1 MTPPA
6 TTPANRKPR
15 FNKWDLAIFLVLPL
29 VLLGGFLLFM
39 HLKRTAADPNLRLI
53 AQVTDDITVEL
64 VAVASQ
70 SRQNDGSVKWWKP
83 NGLLA
88 LDIREDPYGSK
99 AGTGQTG
106 FCFLYTYSDER
117 PGKNAVVRGSAA
129 TVADEWSMT
138 RVSDDGKT
146 VVVTT
151 NATPDIWS
159 SFNSGVR
166 ISTEGIQYVGELT
179 PERAKLTTSVGGPFA
194 TAQVLDGEEL
204 SSVTGFHP
212 SPGVLRITEPI
223 ETERKINSQFSVEIF
238 DEAGKTDTSISME
251 LGQRN
256 NEYQHM
262 YYFNSRTWSRIVI
275 HRTVFDVR
283 VTFDG
288 IASQP
293 DSITSPRVGEI
304 SRLRDK

>member
-1 MTPPA
+1 MSLG
-6 TTPANRKPR
+6 
-15 FNKWDLAIFLVLPL
+15 FPL

-39 HLKRTAADPNLRLI
+39 HLKRNSADPNLRLV
-53 AQVTDDITVEL
+53 AQFSDDISVEL
-64 VAVASQ
+64 VAVATQ
-70 SRQNDGSVKWWKP
+70 SRQKDGSIKWWKP
-83 NGLLA
+83 NGLPA
-88 LDIREDPYGSK
+88 LDIREDPFGSK

-106 FCFLYTYSDER
+106 FCFLYTYNDER

-129 TVADEWSMT
+129 TVAGEWSMT

-179 PERAKLTTSVGGPFA
+179 PEHAKLSTSVGGPFA
-194 TAQVLDGEEL
+194 TAKVLDGEEL
-204 SSVTGFHP
+204 SDVTRFRP
-212 SPGVLRITEPI
+212 SPCLLRITEPI
-223 ETERKINSQFSVEIF
+223 EPERKINSEFSVEIF
-238 DEAGKTDTSISME
+238 DEAGKTDTSVSME

-262 YYFNSRTWSRIVI
+262 YYFNSRSWSKIVI
-275 HRTVFDVR
+275 HRMVFDTNVNFES
-283 VTFDG
+283 V
-288 IASQP
+288 SSHP

-304 SRLRDK
+304 SRLNDK